1 MIQSMFTSYITQ
13 TTFNFFNNIFTK
25 PDENNFIID
34 PFTCMVRLAVLSFKP
49 VGTKISVND
58 NKISFCEPGFFQG
71 PLRWSKGDNREDLH
85 NLYLPIKK
93 ALLWYDTK
101 DKQIANIFS
110 MSIEGLETLKHA
122 YNNNSMICHSI
133 DHYKTYIN
141 NQFDQT
147 IGEEDDDNIIHKA
160 LRQLWNPNEIQIIN
174 NIITEMTA
182 HSSVSG
188 HDNDDL
194 LALIAAVESILITK
208 ELKVKKIILETTT
221 LLG

>member
-1 MIQSMFTSYITQ
+1 MIQSMLTNYLSQ
-13 TTFNFFNNIFTK
+13 KTFNFLNSMFTK
-25 PDENNFIID
+25 PDEKNFIID

-85 NLYLPIKK
+85 NIYLPIKK
-93 ALLWYDTK
+93 ALLWYDTT
-101 DKQIANIFS
+101 DNQIANIFT
-110 MSIEGLETLKHA
+110 MSISGLETLKYA

-141 NQFDQT
+141 NQFKQPNN
-147 IGEEDDDNIIHKA
+147 EEEDDNIIHKT
-160 LRQLWNPNEIQIIN
+160 LRKLWNPNEIQIIN
-174 NIITEMTA
+174 NILTEMKTY
-182 HSSVSG
+182 SPDS
-188 HDNDDL
+188 NEDL
-194 LALIAAVESILITK
+194 MALIKAIESILITK

-221 LLG
+221 LLE